1 MREERQ
7 ERLGFIDKQLE
18 LLTQDY
24 KRKIKQITE
33 EVERQV
39 RKSGCRKSDCPE
51 QLPALH
57 FSQVLD
63 CLSLFLSV
71 LLYRA

>member
-39 RKSGCRKSDCPE
+39 RRSGCRKSESLE
-51 QLPALH
+51 QLPVWWGKMQSADKGLK
-57 FSQVLD
+57 LEM
-63 CLSLFLSV
+63 
-71 LLYRA
+71 